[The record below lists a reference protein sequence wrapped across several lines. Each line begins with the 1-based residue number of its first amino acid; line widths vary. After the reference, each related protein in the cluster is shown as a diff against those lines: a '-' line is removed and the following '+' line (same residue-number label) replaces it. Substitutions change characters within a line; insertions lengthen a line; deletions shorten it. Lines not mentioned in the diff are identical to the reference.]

1 MPASVNVPAHMLAS
15 FLLVMARM
23 GGVMT
28 FLPMP
33 GFQSGPDAARILF
46 AVLSAIMMFPVWS
59 KAQHLPIA
67 PEQFLAALASEMM
80 LGLAVGIAVSYLA
93 EMLTMAAQSLSLQA
107 GYGYATTI
115 DPTTQA
121 DAGYLVVVAQ
131 LLAGL
136 MFFTT
141 GMDRQVLGILGRSYE
156 HLPPGQVAFSPSLS
170 EALTSAASS
179 IFSTGLRL
187 ALPVIALLAMADI
200 ALALVGRLN
209 AQLQVTTLSFP
220 AKMIAGLTLLAW
232 ILALVPNLFQQS
244 ARPILALVERIVQGA
259 AR

>member
-1 MPASVNVPAHMLAS
+1 MSANINVPANTLAA

-28 FLPMP
+28 FLPLP
-33 GFQSGPDAARILF
+33 GLQSGPEAARVLF
-46 AVLSAIMMFPVWS
+46 TVLSAVLMFPVWS
-59 KAQHLPIA
+59 KTQSAPVA
-67 PEQFLAALASEMM
+67 PEYFLAALASEAM
-80 LGLAVGIAVSYLA
+80 LGLAVGIAVAYLA
-93 EMLTMAAQSLSLQA
+93 EILTMAAQSLSLQA

-141 GMDRQVLGILGRSYE
+141 GVDRQVLAILGRSFDRI
-156 HLPPGQVAFSPSLS
+156 PPGRVVFLPSLS
-170 EALTSAASS
+170 EALTSAASA

-209 AQLQVTTLSFP
+209 AQLQVTTISFP
-220 AKMIAGLTLLAW
+220 VKMIAGLALLAW
-232 ILALVPNLFQQS
+232 ISTLIPTLFQQQARQVLSLVEHLTQGS
-244 ARPILALVERIVQGA
+244 AR
-259 AR
+259 

>member
-1 MPASVNVPAHMLAS
+1 MPVSIDLPEQMLAT

-23 GGVMT
+23 GGLMT
-28 FLPMP
+28 FLPLP
-33 GFQSGPDAARILF
+33 GLKAGPDVARVMF
-46 AVLSAIMMFPVWS
+46 AVLSAVMMFPVWS
-59 KAQHLPIA
+59 RPANAPIA
-67 PEQFLAALASEMM
+67 PEYFLAALASEMM

-93 EMLTMAAQSLSLQA
+93 EILTLAAQSLSLQA

-121 DAGYLVVVAQ
+121 DAGYLVVLAQ

-141 GMDRQVLGILGRSYE
+141 GIDRQVLAILGRSYDRV
-156 HLPPGQVAFSPSLS
+156 PPGHVVFSPSLS
-170 EALTSAASS
+170 EALTSSASA

-209 AQLQVTTLSFP
+209 AQLQVTTISFP
-220 AKMIAGLTLLAW
+220 VKMIAGLALLAW
-232 ILALVPNLFQQS
+232 ISALIPNVFQQA
-244 ARPILALVERIVQGA
+244 ARPILTLVEQLTHGA